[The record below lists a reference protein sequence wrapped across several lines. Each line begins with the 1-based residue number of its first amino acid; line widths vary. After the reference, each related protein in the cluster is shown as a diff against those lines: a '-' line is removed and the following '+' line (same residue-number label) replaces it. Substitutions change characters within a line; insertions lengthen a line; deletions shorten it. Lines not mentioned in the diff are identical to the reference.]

1 MSIGGNA
8 YHDLKLM
15 EIREQIAYV
24 PQEPYLYEVS
34 IAENIA
40 Y

>member
-1 MSIGGNA
+1 MGRNSTIEEMR
-8 YHDLKLM
+8 DL
-15 EIREQIAYV
+15 IAYV

-40 Y
+40 YVVIFL